1 VVSWRESRGG
11 LSRDM
16 SRGVVSGRVS
26 QGGCLRIGVLGRVS
40 QGQGVAGLGGV
51 SPGRAGLPSA
61 KKGSRRKDG
70 DGERRPGPAL
80 TQAKKGSRKRNPDCF

>member
-16 SRGVVSGRVS
+16 SRGVVLGRES
-26 QGGCLRIGVLGRVS
+26 WGGCLGVGVSGKGVTGR
-40 QGQGVAGLGGV
+40 GGV
-51 SPGRAGLPSA
+51 SPGRVGLPSA
-61 KKGSRRKDG
+61 KKGSRWKDG

-80 TQAKKGSRKRNPDCF
+80 TQAKKGSRKRNLDCF